1 MTNEEIVILLQHGE
15 GDRQQLL
22 ETLWMQNIRLIRR
35 IVHKATGLKY
45 EDPDFEDYEHQAF
58 FGVLDAIH
66 IYDPDRGKFFT
77 YAAAYIRRSVL
88 RYYDRA
94 DQGLRIPEDVRG
106 KIRAYYREKD
116 RQRETGR
123 CISDDAIREALGMSQ
138 KDFQVALKAA
148 RMLELQRLD
157 SYLNPDDKEAGTVLD
172 MISSQENTDADAI
185 IGAYGRELHETLMKA
200 IGMLPDREREVILA
214 RHYQG
219 FNTGHIAKILMCTSQ
234 NVSQLARSAYRRMR
248 TGRYAAELATF
259 LPEDMRGKIR
269 RRIEQ
274 DKYAGLSDDERRLL
288 L

>member
-45 EDPDFEDYEHQAF
+45 DDPDFEDYEHQAF

-66 IYDPDRGKFFT
+66 KYNPDNGKFFT
-77 YAAAYIRRSVL
+77 YAAIYIHRSVF

-94 DQGLRIPEDVRG
+94 DQGLRIPEDVRR

-116 RQRETGR
+116 HKRATGSR
-123 CISDDAIREALGMSQ
+123 ISDDTIREALGMSQ
-138 KDFQVALKAA
+138 KNFQITLKAA

-172 MISSQENTDADAI
+172 MISSQENTGADAI
-185 IGAYGRELHETLMKA
+185 IGTYGRELHETLMKA

-219 FNTGHIAKILMCTSQ
+219 FNTRHIAKILMCTSQ
-234 NVSQLARSAYRRMR
+234 NVSQLARSAYRRLR
-248 TGRYAAELATF
+248 TGKYGAELATF
-259 LPEDMRGKIR
+259 LPEDIRGKIR

-274 DKYAGLSDDERRLL
+274 DKYSGLSDEERRLL